1 MIDVIIPVE
10 LRRDRDHRNIHDDM
24 ENQLGDIYAVAS
36 LLSAIDTDN
45 VDCEQV
51 NVTGSLLQRMI
62 TDAREISH
70 ERYTLWLEELEER
83 QKELEEKGKD

>member
-1 MIDVIIPVE
+1 MSVIIPVE

-24 ENQLGDIYAVAS
+24 DDQLGDMFAVAS

-62 TDAREISH
+62 TDAQEISSEH
-70 ERYTLWLEELEER
+70 VTLWREELKER
-83 QKELEEKGKD
+83 EKELAEKALS

>member
-1 MIDVIIPVE
+1 MSDVIIPVE

-24 ENQLGDIYAVAS
+24 DDQLGDMFAVAS

-62 TDAREISH
+62 TDAKEISLEH
-70 ERYTLWLEELEER
+70 YTLWLDELEER
-83 QKELEEKGKD
+83 RKELAESKKD

>member
-1 MIDVIIPVE
+1 MSDVIIPVE

-24 ENQLGDIYAVAS
+24 DDQLGDMFAVAS

-45 VDCEQV
+45 VGCEQV

-70 ERYTLWLEELEER
+70 EHVTLWREELEER
-83 QKELEEKGKD
+83 RKELAESKKD

>member
-45 VDCEQV
+45 VGCEQV

-70 ERYTLWLEELEER
+70 EHYTLWLEELEER
-83 QKELEEKGKD
+83 EKELAEKGKD